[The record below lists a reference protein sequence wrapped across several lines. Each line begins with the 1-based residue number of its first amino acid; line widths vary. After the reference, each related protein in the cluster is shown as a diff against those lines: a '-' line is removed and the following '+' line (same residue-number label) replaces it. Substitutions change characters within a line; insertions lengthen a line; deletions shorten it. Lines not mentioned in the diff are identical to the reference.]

1 MFQSLRSTFIDFL
14 GDFLQ
19 KPPGFL
25 SHRLIHGDSS
35 VVSVFLGV
43 LKIR

>member
-1 MFQSLRSTFIDFL
+1 MFQSLRSTFIGLL

-19 KPPGFL
+19 KPGFL